1 MSLKLWV
8 ISLVYAV
15 LSAVNAIAWGY
26 AVRTVG
32 EPAFSLSFLLR
43 LVFNK
48 YFIIAMAVAFT
59 AAVLSYVVLRE
70 MGVLAGRFFLSLNI
84 VATII
89 ACTLVLGER
98 LSLTDWVGIALVTA
112 GVLLIGRAA

>member
-1 MSLKLWV
+1 M
-8 ISLVYAV
+8 YAA

-32 EPAFSLSFLLR
+32 EPALSLSFLLR

-48 YFIIAMAVAFT
+48 YFIIAMAVAFA

-84 VATII
+84 VATVV
-89 ACTLVLGER
+89 ACTAVLGER
-98 LSLTDWVGIALVTA
+98 LGPVEWLGIALITV
-112 GVLLIGRAA
+112 GVLLIGRAP